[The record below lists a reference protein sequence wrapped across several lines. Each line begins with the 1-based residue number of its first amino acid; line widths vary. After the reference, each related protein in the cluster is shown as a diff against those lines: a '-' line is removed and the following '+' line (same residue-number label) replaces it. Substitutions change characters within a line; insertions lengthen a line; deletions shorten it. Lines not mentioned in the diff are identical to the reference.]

1 MGKRVMVV
9 DDNPTL
15 VRLCKLILEREGHQ
29 VWGAFSGMECLD
41 ALRGNPVD
49 LILLDLLLGDMDGW
63 EVLEKIRA
71 DEQWGDVPVI
81 VVTCLSRWQAGDH
94 PPLHSLAGYITKPFQ
109 VARFL
114 DQIRCVLNNGQYEK
128 PVEGIAATRSTPL
141 LQKAAV

>member
-1 MGKRVMVV
+1 MGKRVMIV

-29 VWGAFSGMECLD
+29 VLGAFSGRECLD
-41 ALRGNPVD
+41 SLDGNHVD
-49 LILLDLLLGDMDGW
+49 LILLDILLNDMNGW

-71 DEQWGDVPVI
+71 DERWENIPVI

-94 PPLHSLAGYITKPFQ
+94 PPSNSLAGYITKPFQ

-114 DQIRCVLNNGQYEK
+114 DQIRRVLSNGQYEK
-128 PVEGIAATRSTPL
+128 PVEEAPAPRSTPL
-141 LQKAAV
+141 LQEAAV